1 MMSYRQYGNNDKNI
15 YCNVPHS
22 TMMLHKRLNHN
33 GYGRFVLSLGINF
46 YMGIA
51 SEWDRYKTPVRC
63 DSGFKLINLKK
74 NEKEYFMFINV
85 GNHVHIRVLRGWP
98 SG

>member
-1 MMSYRQYGNNDKNI
+1 
-15 YCNVPHS
+15 
-22 TMMLHKRLNHN
+22 MMLHKRLNHN

-74 NEKEYFMFINV
+74 NEKEYSMFNDV
-85 GNHVHIRVLRGWP
+85 GIDVHVGFLR
-98 SG
+98 